1 MIPGPKNLITDVP
14 GLLVG
19 NAHDARLKSGVTVLT
34 RTTPFTASV
43 NIMGG
48 APGTRETELL
58 APDKTVAAVDA
69 LVLSGGSAFGI
80 DACSGVMHG
89 LREQGRGFRMGPVR
103 VPLAPGAILFDLV
116 NGGEKDWTSSP
127 YPKLGKRALEDAS
140 DNFPLGTVGAGT
152 GAMTAVQ
159 MGGLGSASFQLD
171 SGTMVGALMAVNPV
185 GSVTT
190 PGGRHFWAAPYEVGH
205 EFGGLGPD
213 PRGGL
218 GVVNENRKAPLIA
231 SFGSDHT
238 NTTIGIVAT
247 DAPLTKAQCHRLAVA
262 AQDGIARA
270 IVPAHTPSDGDL
282 IFAVATG
289 KDSPVDNVALAEIGH
304 AAALCVSRAI
314 ARGIFAARA
323 SESDLLPTWQV
334 QNEGA
339 LH

>member
-1 MIPGPKNLITDVP
+1 MTPGPKNLITDVS

-19 NAHDARLKSGVTVLT
+19 NANDAKLKSGVTVLT
-34 RTTPFTASV
+34 RGTPFTASV

-58 APDKTVAAVDA
+58 APDKIVTAVDA

-80 DACSGVMHG
+80 DACSGVVHG
-89 LREQGRGFRMGPVR
+89 LRARGRGFKVGSAR

-116 NGGEKDWTSSP
+116 NGGEKDWISSP
-127 YPKLGKRALEDAS
+127 YPELGKRALEDAS
-140 DNFPLGTVGAGT
+140 DNFPLGSIGAGT
-152 GAMTAVQ
+152 GAMTAMH
-159 MGGLGSASFQLD
+159 MGGLGSASFQLNG
-171 SGTMVGALMAVNPV
+171 GTMVGALMAANPI

-190 PGGRHFWAAPYEVGH
+190 PGGRYFWAAPYEIGD

-213 PRGGL
+213 PRSGL
-218 GVVNENRKAPLIA
+218 GTVNENQKSSLIA
-231 SFGSDHT
+231 NFGPDHT

-247 DAPLTKAQCHRLAVA
+247 DASLTKAQCHRLAVA

-282 IFAVATG
+282 IFSVATG
-289 KDSPVDNVALAEIGH
+289 EGSPVDNVALAEIGH

-323 SESDLLPTWQV
+323 SESDLLPTWQI

-339 LH
+339 VH